1 MDSTPAARRERGLR
15 PALALAF
22 AGFVLLATL
31 ALLAWIEGSQ
41 RRESL
46 RSFAETARTNARF
59 VENLRLP
66 RSPEL
71 ARHLAT
77 ILGMGVGFQEND
89 AVPAGLPESLLP
101 ALKELSAVES
111 GSRRMGHEEI
121 AVATLD
127 AGKTRLILHRSSR
140 SPFSGNLDWVLP
152 VLILTS
158 LGAALAAVVG
168 ARIVRP
174 LLLLKRWLPDL
185 DRSDRVPLPVA
196 VLQRSDEIGALAR
209 SLDETH
215 RRLRDEMEKRR
226 RSERLAA
233 LGRVAT
239 SLAHEVKNPAAAI
252 RLHADLLADSV
263 DPEDRASLDL
273 IREEVDRI
281 SDLVNQWLFVA
292 RPEPPRRERRDLA
305 ELVRRVL
312 DRLAVQFEHAGVSAS
327 FAGRDEVPA
336 WIDEARIGQVLRNLL
351 INAMQAMPEGGE
363 IRVDLANRAAGAAL
377 TIRDGGPGFSAEALR
392 RWREPFYSE
401 REGGMGLGL
410 TLAGEVMEAHG
421 GAVEISND
429 PAGGAVVI
437 CHFAP
442 AT

>member
-1 MDSTPAARRERGLR
+1 MDSTPAPRRERGLR

-31 ALLAWIEGSQ
+31 ALLVWIEGSQ

-59 VENLRLP
+59 VEKLRLP

-89 AVPAGLPESLLP
+89 AVPAGLPDSLLP

-111 GSRRMGHEEI
+111 GSRRVGHDEI
-121 AVATLD
+121 ALATLD
-127 AGKTRLILHRSSR
+127 AGKTRLILHRPAG
-140 SPFSGNLDWVLP
+140 SPFSGREWLLP
-152 VLILTS
+152 VLILTA
-158 LGAALAAVVG
+158 LGAALAGVVG

-185 DRSDRVPLPVA
+185 DRSDRVPLPAA
-196 VLQRSDEIGALAR
+196 VLERGDEIGALAR

-215 RRLRDEMEKRR
+215 RRLLDEMEKRR

-252 RLHADLLADSV
+252 RLHADLLAEVV
-263 DPEDRASLDL
+263 DPEDRSSLDL

-312 DRLAVQFEHAGVSAS
+312 ERLAVQFEHAGVSAS
-327 FAGRDEVPA
+327 FAGRDEVPV

-363 IRVDLANRAAGAAL
+363 IRVDLANREAGAAL
-377 TIRDGGPGFSAEALR
+377 RIRDGGPGFSAEALR
-392 RWREPFYSE
+392 RWREPFYSK

-421 GAVEISND
+421 GSLEISND

-437 CHFAP
+437 CHFP
-442 AT
+442 PG